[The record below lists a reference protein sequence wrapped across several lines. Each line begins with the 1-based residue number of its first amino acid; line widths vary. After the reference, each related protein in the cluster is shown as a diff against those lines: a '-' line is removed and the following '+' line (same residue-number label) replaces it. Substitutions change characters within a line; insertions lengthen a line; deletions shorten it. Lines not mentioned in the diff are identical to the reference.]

1 MDVRMRQAI
10 FATLITLL
18 PGAGLGQDKA
28 FTLSAPATMVES
40 GFLKHVL
47 PRFSLKTGVKI
58 AIVPSDGEAVL
69 GADGVAVFRDDAQI
83 WYLSGEDADI
93 ARFRDWLLSD
103 TGRHAVES
111 FGPGA
116 YSSDLA
122 VAKVVDAPSF
132 DGDIAI
138 GEQLSLLHCGRC
150 HVINDSNR
158 MNGVGSTPSF
168 ALLRTFSD
176 WDERF
181 SAFYA
186 LKPHAAFTQIEDVTP
201 PFDISRPSPI
211 VPMEMTLDELDAIIA
226 YVSVIAPADLGA
238 PIQSQ

>member
-1 MDVRMRQAI
+1 MVVIRTMIAAL
-10 FATLITLL
+10 FCGL
-18 PGAGLGQDKA
+18 PLVAGAQDKS
-28 FTLSAPATMVES
+28 FSLSAPEEMVES
-40 GFLKHVL
+40 GFLGHIL

-58 AIVPSDGEAVL
+58 AVVSEGGDAGFGSTGVP
-69 GADGVAVFRDDAQI
+69 VFRDGQTI
-83 WYLSGEDADI
+83 WHLTGEDADI

-103 TGRHAVES
+103 VGKRAVEG
-111 FGPGA
+111 FDGAA

-122 VAKVVDAPSF
+122 VEVAQAAPQY

-138 GEQLSLLHCGRC
+138 GEKVSMTHCGRC
-150 HVINDSNR
+150 HVINESNR
-158 MNGVGSTPSF
+158 MNGLGSTPSF
-168 ALLRTFSD
+168 ALLRTFAD

-186 LKPHAAFTQIEDVTP
+186 LKPHAAFTQIEAVTP

-211 VPMEMTLDELDAIIA
+211 VPIEMTLSDLDAIIA

-238 PIQSQ
+238 PIQSR